1 MHMLFVDESGDPGYP
16 KDGNWSRWGASKF
29 FVRVGLIIHGWK
41 WKAWNERLV
50 SFKFNR
56 GLMWDAEIKASHLRR
71 GNGAFVGWDEGRRR
85 LFLTDLARLIGANT
99 DITLLGVAIDKTK
112 IDPSQKDRLVKPEVR
127 SLELLLE
134 RYNLFLGQQKDKCG
148 IVILDPVK
156 EQSDDNLRRF
166 QSFLQAQS
174 PNLKPLHIVEGAFF
188 AKSHTSQM
196 IQLADFCCNV
206 FFRETTR
213 QDNAP
218 EHRAI
223 YPRFWRMN
231 SRVLGYGIKHWPA

>member
-1 MHMLFVDESGDPGYP
+1 MNQATLVIPRTATGANG
-16 KDGNWSRWGASKF
+16 GASRF
-29 FVRVGLIIHGWK
+29 FVRVGLVVHGWK
-41 WKAWNERLV
+41 WKEWNERLV
-50 SFKFNR
+50 NFKFNR

-85 LFLTDLARLIGANT
+85 LFLTDLARLIGAT
-99 DITLLGVAIDKTK
+99 TEITLLGVAIDKTK
-112 IDPSQKDRLVKPEVR
+112 IDTSQKDRWVKPVVR

-134 RYNLFLGQQKDKCG
+134 RYNLFLEQQKDKCG

-206 FFRETTR
+206 FFRESTR
-213 QDNAP
+213 QANGP
-218 EHRAI
+218 EYRAI

-231 SRVLGYGIKHWPA
+231 SRVLGYGIKHWPT